1 LRLKDVMMEK
11 ARSRPRIGRNNPEI
25 LQPRPAESCEAKAAQ
40 LVIDWLLDDLN
51 PKKPWDCLASW
62 LSTIGNPCLAAK
74 LMRADSANF
83 LRRCPWVGEANK
95 TQSVFPHCAR
105 KNTGDEG
112 TTHQSQPD
120 AHSRCSGKANFG
132 GQSKKVRLSSHQWE
146 KTECCQSGLS
156 TLPKQHARSS
166 WSKFFVKERNA
177 VIPSPRC
184 RF

>member
-1 LRLKDVMMEK
+1 MMEK

-62 LSTIGNPCLAAK
+62 LSTIGNPSLAAK

-95 TQSVFPHCAR
+95 TQSVFPYAPE
-105 KNTGDEG
+105 KIPATKE
-112 TTHQSQPD
+112 PPI
-120 AHSRCSGKANFG
+120 SRSLMRILAAPAKRTSAVKA
-132 GQSKKVRLSSHQWE
+132 KK
-146 KTECCQSGLS
+146 
-156 TLPKQHARSS
+156 
-166 WSKFFVKERNA
+166 
-177 VIPSPRC
+177 
-184 RF
+184 